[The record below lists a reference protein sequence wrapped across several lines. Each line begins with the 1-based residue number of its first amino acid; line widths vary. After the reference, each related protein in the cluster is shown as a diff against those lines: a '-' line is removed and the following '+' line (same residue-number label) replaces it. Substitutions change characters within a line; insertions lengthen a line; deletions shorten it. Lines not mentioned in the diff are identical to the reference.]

1 MIKTDLQLLEENRDQ
16 AQSMVLAQQAQIDLV
31 QGKILVLI
39 RPEQEKER
47 EMREAILAKMKN
59 ELQGHKTMV
68 DQFDKMIAEAQHA
81 DIR

>member
-16 AQSMVLAQQAQIDLV
+16 AQSMVLAQQAQIDIV

-39 RPEQEKER
+39 RPDQQKER
-47 EMREAILAKMKN
+47 EMREAIIAKMKN